1 MTKLERIQAAIR
13 RQSTDRPSYAFWRHF
28 PDVDRSAAALAQA
41 TLRFH
46 DRYGSDFLKVTPTG
60 GYAVEDWGCV
70 EGDEVMPDGH
80 RPCARHAVNA
90 PEDWKKIRRVAMES
104 SAWASHVETIIRC
117 VVDKRADCPT
127 LPTVFSP
134 LSLARKL
141 SGDRLNYDLKENPQ
155 AVTGALEAITETI
168 LAFMEACFREG
179 AQGIFYS
186 VQAAS
191 TSVHTEED
199 YRRFG
204 EPYDRRILEAVRSR
218 SLLIILHCH
227 GENLMF
233 DCLAALPADG
243 WNWDDR
249 RSGPPLKEGKAR
261 VPGAV
266 IGGLNQWT
274 TLKDGSVEDAKAEAE
289 DALAQTGQV
298 GLILG
303 TGCVLPPG
311 HSDATL
317 VGLIKSLGGTV
328 KLGFVKPQ

>member
-1 MTKLERIQAAIR
+1 
-13 RQSTDRPSYAFWRHF
+13 
-28 PDVDRSAAALAQA
+28 
-41 TLRFH
+41 
-46 DRYGSDFLKVTPTG
+46 
-60 GYAVEDWGCV
+60 
-70 EGDEVMPDGH
+70 
-80 RPCARHAVNA
+80 
-90 PEDWKKIRRVAMES
+90 
-104 SAWASHVETIIRC
+104 

-204 EPYDRRILEAVRSR
+204 EPYDRRILEAVRPR
-218 SLLIILHCH
+218 SLLTILHCH
-227 GENLMF
+227 GEKLMF
-233 DCLAALPADG
+233 DRLAALPADG

-249 RSGPPLKEGKAR
+249 RSGPSLNEGKAR